1 MKKLSLLAAFIFA
14 FQNFYAVELPS
25 TAQMDQNT
33 TVSVIQTPKGVF
45 GEHLFNG
52 NFTKTS
58 QHIYNPDYRLAI
70 GDVVTVKMW
79 GAFDYEAPHTIDSQ
93 GNIFIPRV
101 GTVKLLGIKNSELV
115 PILSE
120 SVKKVYSSNVFVYAD
135 MGAYQYVSIFVTGN
149 VNKPGLYQGLSSD
162 SLLQYLD
169 KASGINPD
177 HGSFRSITVLRDN
190 KPFKQIDLYDFM
202 LEGKMEMF
210 AFRTGDVIL
219 VDSIG
224 SYVSANGEVLRP
236 FRFEYKTSALT
247 LADLAKFS
255 GIKPTATNA
264 LVKSYSTE
272 NRLKVES
279 YPKQKFAD
287 VQLKSGDEVEF
298 VPDYSAAMMQVNI
311 EGEHEGLHTLVVPKG
326 TTLGDLRKSLKFTGQ
341 SNSEAIQILRK
352 SVAEMQKKLIE
363 SQLRELET
371 LALTTPSS
379 SPDEAKIRSEESKA
393 VLEFID
399 RAKKVEPRGQIVI
412 SNRSESDSIVL
423 QEGDTIYIPTKNNI
437 VIVQG
442 EVALPG
448 AFTYVDGYSLDDY
461 IEMAG
466 DMSSRANK
474 ERVLIIHANGKAE
487 KYDASLFALN
497 SKPKVEQ
504 GDSVLIIPKAEDRS
518 LMTAGVVTQ
527 ILYQIAI
534 AAKVVL
540 DL

>member
-1 MKKLSLLAAFIFA
+1 MNKLSLLTAFILGLQTVSA
-14 FQNFYAVELPS
+14 LELPS
-25 TAQMDQNT
+25 LAEVDKNT
-33 TVSVIQTPKGVF
+33 TASIVQIPKGVF

-70 GDVVTVKMW
+70 GDVVTIKMW
-79 GAFDYEAPHTIDSQ
+79 GAFEYEAPHTIDSQ

-101 GTVKLLGIKNSELV
+101 GTVKLLGKRNSELV
-115 PILSE
+115 TVISE

-135 MGAYQYVSIFVTGN
+135 MGAYQNVSVFVTGN

-162 SLLQYLD
+162 SLLQFLD
-169 KASGINPD
+169 KASGIHAE
-177 HGSFRSITVLRDN
+177 HGSFRKITILRDN
-190 KPFKQIDLYDFM
+190 KLYKQIDLYDFM

-219 VDSIG
+219 IDSVG

-236 FRFEYKTSALT
+236 FRFEYKTADLT
-247 LADLAKFS
+247 LDELAKLS

-264 LVKSYSTE
+264 VVKSYSYN

-279 YPKQKFAD
+279 YPKSTFGD
-287 VQLKSGDEVEF
+287 VKLKTGDEVEF
-298 VPDYSAAMMQVNI
+298 LPDHSAAMIQINI

-326 TTLGDLRKSLKFTGQ
+326 TTLQNVRDSLKLTPQ
-341 SNSEAIQILRK
+341 SNAEAIQILRK

-379 SPDEAKIRSEESKA
+379 SPDEAKIRAEESKA
-393 VLEFID
+393 VLEFIE

-412 SNRSESDSIVL
+412 SNRSQADAIVL
-423 QEGDTIYIPTKNNI
+423 QEGDSIYVPTKNNI

-448 AFTYVDGYSLDDY
+448 AFTYVDGFKLDDY
-461 IEMAG
+461 IDMAG
-466 DMSSRANK
+466 DISSRANK
-474 ERVLIIHANGKAE
+474 ERILVIHANGKAE
-487 KYDASLFALN
+487 KYDSSLFALN
-497 SKPKVEQ
+497 AKPNIEK
-504 GDSVLIIPKAEDRS
+504 GDSILILPKAEDRS
-518 LMTAGVVTQ
+518 LMTASVVTQ

>member
-1 MKKLSLLAAFIFA
+1 MKKLSIFTA
-14 FQNFYAVELPS
+14 IILGFQHLCAVELPS
-25 TAQMDQNT
+25 TVQMDQNT
-33 TVSVIQTPKGVF
+33 TVSAIRTPKGVF
-45 GEHLFNG
+45 GEHLFSG

-58 QHIYNPDYRLAI
+58 QHMYNPEYRLAI

-79 GAFDYEAPHTIDSQ
+79 GAFEYEQQHTIDSQ

-101 GTVKLLGIKNSELV
+101 GTVKLLGVKNGDLV

-120 SVKKVYSSNVFVYAD
+120 SVKKVYSNNVYVYAD
-135 MGAYQYVSIFVTGN
+135 MGAYQNVSIFVTGN

-162 SLLQYLD
+162 SLLQFLD
-169 KASGINPD
+169 KASGINSD

-190 KPFKQIDLYDFM
+190 KPFKKIDLYEFM

-236 FRFEYKTSALT
+236 YRFEYKTSALT

-264 LVKSYSTE
+264 LVKSFTSE
-272 NRLKVES
+272 NRLNVES
-279 YPKQKFAD
+279 YPKAKFND
-287 VQLKSGDEVEF
+287 VKLKTGDEVEF
-298 VPDYSAAMMQVNI
+298 MPDHSAAMMQVKI
-311 EGEHEGLHTLVVPKG
+311 EGEHEGLHTIVIPKG
-326 TTLGDLRKSLKFTGQ
+326 TTLGELRKNLKLTPQ
-341 SNSEAIQILRK
+341 SNGEAIQILRK

-371 LALTTPSS
+371 LALTTASS

-423 QEGDTIYIPTKNNI
+423 QDGDALYIPTKNNI

-461 IEMAG
+461 IDMAG

-474 ERVLIIHANGKAE
+474 ERVLVIRANGKAE

-497 SKPKVEQ
+497 SKPRIEQ
-504 GDSVLIIPKAEDRS
+504 GDSVLILPKAEDRT

>member
-1 MKKLSLLAAFIFA
+1 
-14 FQNFYAVELPS
+14 
-25 TAQMDQNT
+25 
-33 TVSVIQTPKGVF
+33 
-45 GEHLFNG
+45 
-52 NFTKTS
+52 
-58 QHIYNPDYRLAI
+58 
-70 GDVVTVKMW
+70 MW

-101 GTVKLLGIKNSELV
+101 GTVKLLGVKNSELV

-135 MGAYQYVSIFVTGN
+135 MGAYQNVSVFVTGN

-236 FRFEYKTSALT
+236 YRFEYKTAALT

-264 LVKSYSTE
+264 LVKSYSTD

-279 YPKQKFAD
+279 YPKEKFTD
-287 VQLKSGDEVEF
+287 VQLKTGDEVEF

-311 EGEHEGLHTLVVPKG
+311 EGEHEGLHTLVVSKG

-379 SPDEAKIRSEESKA
+379 SPDEAKIRAEESKA

-474 ERVLIIHANGKAE
+474 ERVLVIHANGKAE

-504 GDSVLIIPKAEDRS
+504 GDSVLILPKAEDRS